1 MIIHYSTNNVDQ
13 NQPKDIAV
21 GVMKIAETFV
31 KNHPEITTIIIDML
45 PRDNTYSF
53 WIAKLDE
60 TRKILK
66 EKCKNLPRTYFI
78 DQDEDWVK
86 SNLIL
91 DEKLYYKDFLHLA
104 ETGPDK
110 FS

>member
-1 MIIHYSTNNVDQ
+1 MDQ
-13 NQPKDIAV
+13 NQTKDIAV
-21 GVMKIAETFV
+21 GVIKIAETFI
-31 KNHPEITTIIIDML
+31 KYQSEITTIIIGML
-45 PRDNTYSF
+45 PRDNAYSF

-66 EKCKNLPRTYFI
+66 EKCKNLPQTYFI

-86 SNLIL
+86 SDLIL
-91 DEKLYYKDFLHLA
+91 GENLYYKDFLHLA
-104 ETGPDK
+104 ETGPEK